1 MPSRVTAW
9 TAVVPVEPFLDIL
22 RHAHVLTRRVALTA
36 KHVDETAADAQH
48 ARATSMFSAVGETQ

>member
-1 MPSRVTAW
+1 M
-9 TAVVPVEPFLDIL
+9 PVEPFLDIL